1 MPREE
6 GRRRGRENPGGCGG
20 KTGVSSEGG
29 SSRKSEQRR
38 DRKARTRGRAGGGGA
53 EAPGS
58 ASVRENEE
66 GTKGARTARGDA
78 VPAEIVQDAAGNL
91 HPFGLHDED
100 PQREQCIPAP
110 RGRGPRVRHGDSGSP
125 ERGKRRQRRQLQR
138 RREGE
143 GAGPA
148 HFRPAPSAPDPR
160 LGQSAGRSPGS
171 HAPALLERSNRKL
184 GNREAEHAK
193 PMKCLFIGLSS
204 PIRLQAAPLLF
215 RKPTSRRL

>member
-1 MPREE
+1 MRTREAAAERRGCRPRE
-6 GRRRGRENPGGCGG
+6 
-20 KTGVSSEGG
+20 
-29 SSRKSEQRR
+29 
-38 DRKARTRGRAGGGGA
+38 GRAGKASSGGTGKRGQGGGRGGGGA